1 METRGE
7 EIYNE
12 IQRQGISR
20 GRIRFFLAELSEE
33 EKRAYKNYMNR
44 RNQQNYR
51 GTNLEQSNTNA
62 REGMRK
68 LRAERRGETYVPG
81 QGQGRGRGR
90 PKKTSA
96 ETEYAMNDDEFNAQ
110 VEANLKEAGAI
121 VITEAWKAKKARGV
135 LARKKQLANVAQ
147 ELQMVQEDTAKGIL
161 GNAMK
166 NRKARMEMNNLK
178 LAKQQQ
184 TQDKITKGIT
194 RFQAVVRGADFRSY
208 TLPNIMENQYI
219 NRALER
225 IEKKVATRK
234 ISSAVAGMKARKQVK
249 QRRAEVGMANAGD
262 YLQMKA
268 RTTPSYSDVISN
280 VPLAKIQG
288 AVRAKPVREFY
299 SRFSSAVKRNK
310 K

>member
-1 METRGE
+1 MESRGE

-20 GRIRFFLAELSEE
+20 GRVRFFLAELSEE

-90 PKKTSA
+90 PKKQTGPT
-96 ETEYAMNDDEFNAQ
+96 ETGYAMNDEEFNAQ

-121 VITEAWKAKKARGV
+121 VITEAWKAKKARDV
-135 LARKKQLANVAQ
+135 LAKKKQLANVAQ

-178 LAKQQQ
+178 KAKEQ
-184 TQDKITKGIT
+184 KVVKGIT

-219 NRALER
+219 NRALEK

-234 ISSAVAGMKARKQVK
+234 ISGAVAGMKARKQVK

-299 SRFSSAVKRNK
+299 GRFSSAVRKNK

>member
-1 METRGE
+1 MDTNSRGSE
-7 EIYNE
+7 LYNE

-20 GRIRFFLAELSEE
+20 GRVRFFLAELSEE

-90 PKKTSA
+90 PKKQTGPT
-96 ETEYAMNDDEFNAQ
+96 ETGYAMNDEEFNAQ

-121 VITEAWKAKKARGV
+121 VITEAWKAKKARDV
-135 LARKKQLANVAQ
+135 LAKKKQLANVAQ

-178 LAKQQQ
+178 KAKEQ
-184 TQDKITKGIT
+184 KVVKGIT

-219 NRALER
+219 NRALEK

-234 ISSAVAGMKARKQVK
+234 ISGAVAGMKARKQVK

-299 SRFSSAVKRNK
+299 GRFSSAVRKNK

>member
-20 GRIRFFLAELSEE
+20 GRVRFFLAELSEE

-90 PKKTSA
+90 PKKQTGPT
-96 ETEYAMNDDEFNAQ
+96 ETAYAMNDEEFNAQ

-121 VITEAWKAKKARGV
+121 VITEAWKAKKARGI
-135 LARKKQLANVAQ
+135 LAKKKQLANVAQ

-178 LAKQQQ
+178 KAKEQ
-184 TQDKITKGIT
+184 KVVKGIT

-219 NRALER
+219 NRALEK

-234 ISSAVAGMKARKQVK
+234 ISGAVAGMKARKQVK

-299 SRFSSAVKRNK
+299 GRFSSAVKRNK

>member
-1 METRGE
+1 MDTNSRGSE
-7 EIYNE
+7 LYNE

-20 GRIRFFLAELSEE
+20 GRVRFFLAELSEE

-90 PKKTSA
+90 PKKQTGPT
-96 ETEYAMNDDEFNAQ
+96 ETGYAMNDEEFNAQ

-121 VITEAWKAKKARGV
+121 VITEAWKAKKARGI
-135 LARKKQLANVAQ
+135 LAKKKQLANVAQ

-178 LAKQQQ
+178 KAKEQ
-184 TQDKITKGIT
+184 KVVKGIT

-234 ISSAVAGMKARKQVK
+234 ISGAVAGMKARKQVK

-299 SRFSSAVKRNK
+299 GRFSSAVKRNK

>member
-1 METRGE
+1 MESRGE
-7 EIYNE
+7 ELYNE
-12 IQRQGISR
+12 IKRQGISR
-20 GRIRFFLAELSEE
+20 GRIRFFLAQLSEE

-51 GTNLEQSNTNA
+51 GANLEQSNTNA

-68 LRAERRGETYVPG
+68 LRAERRGETYVA
-81 QGQGRGRGR
+81 GQGRGRGR
-90 PKKTSA
+90 PKKQTGPT
-96 ETEYAMNDDEFNAQ
+96 ETAYAINDEEFNAQ

-121 VITEAWKAKKARGV
+121 VITEAWKAKKARDV
-135 LARKKQLANVAQ
+135 LAKKKQLANVAQ

-178 LAKQQQ
+178 KAKEQ
-184 TQDKITKGIT
+184 KVVKGIT

-234 ISSAVAGMKARKQVK
+234 ISGAVAGMKARKQVK

-299 SRFSSAVKRNK
+299 GRFSSAVRKNK

>member
-20 GRIRFFLAELSEE
+20 GRVRFFLAELSEE

-68 LRAERRGETYVPG
+68 LRAERRGETYVAG

-90 PKKTSA
+90 PKKQTGPT
-96 ETEYAMNDDEFNAQ
+96 ETAYAMNDEEFNAQ

-121 VITEAWKAKKARGV
+121 VITEAWKAKKARGI
-135 LARKKQLANVAQ
+135 LAKKKQLANVAQ

-178 LAKQQQ
+178 KAKEQ
-184 TQDKITKGIT
+184 KVVKGIT

-234 ISSAVAGMKARKQVK
+234 ISGAVAGMKARKQVK

-299 SRFSSAVKRNK
+299 GRFSSAVKRNK